1 VQAIREDTMS
11 SINGMEELV
20 REDAEQLCAE
30 IARYLAVVEAFRA
43 EGCEPAYVD
52 DEPLAR
58 VLDAM
63 S

>member
-1 VQAIREDTMS
+1 MS